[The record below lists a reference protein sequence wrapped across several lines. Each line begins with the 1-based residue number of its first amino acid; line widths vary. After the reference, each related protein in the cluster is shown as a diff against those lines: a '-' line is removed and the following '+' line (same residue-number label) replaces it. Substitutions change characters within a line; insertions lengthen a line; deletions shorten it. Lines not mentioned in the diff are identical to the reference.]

1 MSKINMG
8 IKVIVLGMVAA
19 GLGCA
24 KASSG
29 ATATASLKMTGSSQ
43 PATVASYKKA
53 YPLLQLLSPTA
64 VALPPPAM
72 MDSAGSNVQLTQSW
86 IVVKEI
92 EFKQE
97 EAAGAAEVEGAEIK
111 FRGPYVV
118 DLLSTIPA
126 SFGAAEVPAGVYRRI
141 KMKLEKD
148 AVLPAGS
155 PTELMGN
162 SIYLQGTVAGK
173 SFKYTSQDGTEF
185 KISGPGG
192 VNISETANMVIGV
205 KISDLIKKINLTAV
219 LDTVVISESNRVAT
233 SSSACPTIDASA
245 MDLYTCFRKGLE
257 QAGKFGRDS
266 DDDGEIEVGED
277 EVKD

>member
-1 MSKINMG
+1 M
-8 IKVIVLGMVAA
+8 KVIVAGMVAA

-24 KASSG
+24 KSSNG

-43 PATVASYKKA
+43 PASVASYKQGN
-53 YPLLQLLSPTA
+53 PLLQLLSP
-64 VALPPPAM
+64 VAIAFPPPAM
-72 MDSAGSNVQLTQSW
+72 VDSTGSVVQLTQSW
-86 IVVKEI
+86 VVIKEI
-92 EFKQE
+92 EFKQDE
-97 EAAGAAEVEGAEIK
+97 VAGSSEVAGSEIK
-111 FRGPYVV
+111 FKGPYVV
-118 DLLSTIPA
+118 DLLSMIPA
-126 SFGAAEVPAGVYRRI
+126 SLGAAEVPAGVYRRI

-155 PTELMGN
+155 PTQLMGN
-162 SIYLQGTVAGK
+162 SNYLQGTVAGK

-192 VNISETANMVIGV
+192 VNISDTANMVIGV

-219 LDTVVISESNRVAT
+219 VNNVAISESNRVSAMN
-233 SSSACPTIDASA
+233 ACPTIDASA
-245 MDLYTCFRKGLE
+245 ADLYTCFRKGLE

-266 DDDGEIEVGED
+266 NDNGEIEATED